1 MMRAAACA
9 MGLLVLGLGCG
20 QKEESKQPDEMTRRQ
35 RDSVIGASRLPGA
48 RGVQKALA
56 ISDSA
61 DARRAREDSIAAQE
75 P

>member
-1 MMRAAACA
+1 MRAAACGI
-9 MGLLVLGLGCG
+9 GLLVLAIGCG
-20 QKEESKQPDEMTRRQ
+20 QKDESKQPDELTRRQ

-61 DARRAREDSIAAQE
+61 DARRAREDSMARE

>member
-1 MMRAAACA
+1 MRAAACA
-9 MGLLVLGLGCG
+9 IGLLVFGLGCG
-20 QKEESKQPDEMTRRQ
+20 RKEEAKQPDEMTRRQ

-61 DARRAREDSIAAQE
+61 DARRAREDSIATHE